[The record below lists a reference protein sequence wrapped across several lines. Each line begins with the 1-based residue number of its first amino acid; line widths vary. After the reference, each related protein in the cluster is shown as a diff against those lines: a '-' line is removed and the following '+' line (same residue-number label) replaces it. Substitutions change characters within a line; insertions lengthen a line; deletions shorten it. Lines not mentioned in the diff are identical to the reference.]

1 MNFIKIQYIY
11 YSKGGVLLQKYS
23 EETINAVIEA
33 NDIIDIVS
41 DYVELKKTGN
51 SYKGKCPFHNEKTAS
66 FMVSAE
72 KQLYH
77 CFGCGVGGNVIG
89 FVMAIENF
97 QFLEALQFL
106 AKRANIQLPDQ
117 QHSTEE
123 DLRYKE
129 KERFYEMHRELANYY
144 YRCLMKTP
152 QALKYL
158 SDRGL
163 TAKTI
168 KQYGLGY
175 SPNHWD
181 FALKYLR
188 EKNFTEAE
196 ILKAGLISKN
206 DRGNIYDRFRNR
218 IMFPIVN
225 VRNQVIAFGGRQFLE
240 DHGPKY
246 LNSPET
252 PIFSKS
258 YELFNLN
265 LAKRQSTQRK
275 ILLVEGY
282 MDVIS
287 LYQQGVFYACAALGT
302 AFTSYHA
309 KLLKRYADEVV
320 LCFDGDVAG
329 QNATL
334 KAINILK
341 DTALDVRVLTLPLED
356 DPDSYIRKYG
366 KDQFE
371 EQVNNAK
378 AVIDYLLD
386 QKKTQYQLEHSNDK
400 IKYVNEG
407 IQILRALRDPV
418 QIDYYTN
425 RISKE
430 TGISKKIIG
439 NQIGDQTKAPLVV
452 PKNETT
458 TIPKS
463 FEMAQSTVLN
473 MAVRKIDFLTK
484 QGLDETYF
492 SAGIYQKIAQIIL
505 DHPGIK
511 EAEIISEF
519 TEAQEIAKVTK
530 VLILK
535 YDESDLKNALMMI
548 KEYQI
553 KKEIRRLEKAIQK
566 ESDPNNAAMLA
577 MKMAAIKK
585 KTTKENL

>member
-1 MNFIKIQYIY
+1 
-11 YSKGGVLLQKYS
+11 VHLQKYS

-41 DYVELKKTGN
+41 EYIELKKTGN

-106 AKRANIQLPDQ
+106 AKRANIQLPDKQ
-117 QHSTEE
+117 NSTEE
-123 DLRYKE
+123 DQRYKE

-144 YRCLMKTP
+144 YRYLMKTP

-181 FALKYLR
+181 FALRYLS

-196 ILKAGLISKN
+196 MLKAGLISKN
-206 DRGNIYDRFRNR
+206 DRGNRYDRFRNR

-265 LAKRQSTQRK
+265 LAKKQLSQRK

-287 LYQQGVFYACAALGT
+287 LYQHGVFYACAALGT

-309 KLLKRYADEVV
+309 KLLKRYADEVI
-320 LCFDGDVAG
+320 LCFDGDEAG

-341 DTALDVRVLTLPLED
+341 NTVLDVRVLTLPLED
-356 DPDSYIRKYG
+356 DPDTYIRKHG
-366 KDQFE
+366 KEKFE
-371 EQVNNAK
+371 EEANKAK
-378 AVIDYLLD
+378 AVVDYLLN
-386 QKKTQYQLEHSNDK
+386 QKKAQYQLDHSNDK

-407 IQILRALRDPV
+407 IQILRELSDPV
-418 QIDYYTN
+418 QIDYYIN

-430 TGISKKIIG
+430 TDISKQIIG
-439 NQIGDQTKAPLVV
+439 NQIYNHNAPPLIA

-463 FEMAQSTVLN
+463 FEMAQKTVLN
-473 MAVRKIDFLTK
+473 MAVRKIDFLKK
-484 QGLDETYF
+484 QGLDESYF
-492 SAGIYQKIAQIIL
+492 SEGRYQKIANIIL
-505 DHPGIK
+505 NHPGIK
-511 EAEIISEF
+511 EAEIISAF
-519 TEAQEIAKVTK
+519 MEAEEISEVTK
-530 VLILK
+530 VFILK
-535 YDESDLKNALMMI
+535 YDEKDLKNAITMI
-548 KEYQI
+548 KEYYT
-553 KKEIRRLEKAIQK
+553 KKEIRHLEKAIQT
-566 ESDPNNAAMLA
+566 ETNPSHAAMLA
-577 MKMAAIKK
+577 MKMAAMKK